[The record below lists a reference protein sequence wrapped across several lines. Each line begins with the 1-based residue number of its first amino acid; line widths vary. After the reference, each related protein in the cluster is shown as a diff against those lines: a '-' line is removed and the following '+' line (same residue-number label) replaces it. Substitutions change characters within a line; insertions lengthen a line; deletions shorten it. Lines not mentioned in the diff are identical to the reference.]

1 LAGSST
7 AKYSLWK
14 PNDPKRPYTK
24 GPKVQEGVVPF
35 EKSDT
40 YSFFKTTQVRVLD
53 PPSLQRV
60 RDICR
65 SRLGGLVI
73 RRVKLITPSKN
84 GEYEYWLNSPESRTK
99 ITREE
104 YDELSDHDKRFK
116 VETIFH
122 GTYSLVTS
130 SKSALPTRDA
140 FAGEACFAKSS
151 GRAEFDP
158 MTLRLELAEGRPM
171 PRESNRKS
179 YDKDDPASLV
189 CGYVTRDPESRKLVF
204 RMWTIISVQEQ
215 HAILAMLEPTVI
227 HPSKKGEIKEANA
240 YRAWLM
246 GGGRLSTNVFR
257 RKVCSEKAN
266 KTPLSDEVKEE
277 IYTRYIG
284 SPWGLHHCHILN
296 FWVLMCRYGEL
307 PAPGNLPTIIPTI
320 PPNDPEKQAN
330 YYEDK
335 SLPYW
340 DLPMITV
347 GDDPENKGKKRRL
360 RMDDAFVEM
369 MQLKFTSKMVDVPVN
384 PRADLPRKVIA
395 PPKLED
401 QPGQNDVGII
411 ATVPREDLPTKI
423 SEEIYADAEAVSSDS
438 DAAAAVASDTDSEAD
453 SDTDT
458 GDTSKLAESLD
469 SGLSSD
475 SESDRSDTPSTEVEV
490 VAQEA
495 FIFKS
500 WADVVEGDDEM
511 DYAAPIKW

>member
-1 LAGSST
+1 
-7 AKYSLWK
+7 
-14 PNDPKRPYTK
+14 
-24 GPKVQEGVVPF
+24 
-35 EKSDT
+35 
-40 YSFFKTTQVRVLD
+40 
-53 PPSLQRV
+53 
-60 RDICR
+60 
-65 SRLGGLVI
+65 
-73 RRVKLITPSKN
+73 
-84 GEYEYWLNSPESRTK
+84 
-99 ITREE
+99 
-104 YDELSDHDKRFK
+104 
-116 VETIFH
+116 
-122 GTYSLVTS
+122 
-130 SKSALPTRDA
+130 
-140 FAGEACFAKSS
+140 
-151 GRAEFDP
+151 
-158 MTLRLELAEGRPM
+158 
-171 PRESNRKS
+171 
-179 YDKDDPASLV
+179 
-189 CGYVTRDPESRKLVF
+189 
-204 RMWTIISVQEQ
+204 
-215 HAILAMLEPTVI
+215 
-227 HPSKKGEIKEANA
+227 
-240 YRAWLM
+240 
-246 GGGRLSTNVFR
+246 
-257 RKVCSEKAN
+257 
-266 KTPLSDEVKEE
+266 LSDEVKEE

-340 DLPMITV
+340 DLPMIIV
-347 GDDPENKGKKRRL
+347 GDGGSAATEGKSEKRRL

-423 SEEIYADAEAVSSDS
+423 SEEIYSDAEAVSSDS
-438 DAAAAVASDTDSEAD
+438 DATAVASDTDS
-453 SDTDT
+453 DTDT
-458 GDTSKLAESLD
+458 ETGESGSDTSKLAESLD